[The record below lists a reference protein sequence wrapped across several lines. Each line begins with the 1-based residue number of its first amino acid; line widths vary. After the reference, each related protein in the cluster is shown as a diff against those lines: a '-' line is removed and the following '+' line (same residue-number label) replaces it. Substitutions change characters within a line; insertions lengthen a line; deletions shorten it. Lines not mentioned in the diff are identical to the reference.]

1 MLIPLDTTA
10 TGDSRMKA
18 LYYPAW
24 GKLEVRDVPIPTLV
38 EGEVLLRVSNCGI
51 CGSELETFRDASIRR
66 TPPLIMGHEFC
77 GQVEEVHGAQADR
90 LKGRRVIAHALVH
103 CGECSACLR
112 GDTNLCLRRQ
122 VLGMD
127 RPGAFAEYVAV
138 PERVLI
144 PWPEDLPAATAVFT
158 EPLANGINAMRQGPN
173 ARRSRVVVIGAG
185 PIGLMCLFA
194 AKRLY
199 HSSVVISDR
208 IPERLDAAR
217 MLGADLTVHSS
228 HQDLAT
234 ETLKYWAGERAEFVI
249 DAVGSSET
257 KLLSL
262 DLVEPGG
269 MVVWVGLHQD
279 RIQLNSY
286 ALTLGQKCVS
296 GTYSGSM
303 DDLRQSAQLLAAG
316 DFETSW
322 ATRYMLE
329 EGETGFRD
337 MLKGEGNKIKAIL
350 QF

>member
-1 MLIPLDTTA
+1 
-10 TGDSRMKA
+10 MKA
-18 LYYPAW
+18 LYYPTW
-24 GKLEVRDVPIPTLV
+24 GKLEVRDVPLPSLID
-38 EGEVLLRVSNCGI
+38 GEVLVRVSNCGV
-51 CGSELETFRDASIRR
+51 CGSERETFRDASKRR

-77 GQVEEVHGAQADR
+77 GQIEQVHGAQADHF
-90 LKGRRVIAHALVH
+90 KGRRVIAHALVH
-103 CGECSACLR
+103 CGLCSACRR
-112 GDTNLCLRRQ
+112 GDTNLCIHRQ

-144 PWPEDLPAATAVFT
+144 PWPEDLPAATAVFA
-158 EPLANGINAMRQGPN
+158 EPLANGINALRQGAN

-199 HSSVVISDR
+199 QSSVVISDR
-208 IPERLDAAR
+208 VPERLGAAL
-217 MLGADLTVHSS
+217 MLGADRTVHAL

-234 ETLKYWAGERAEFVI
+234 EALKYWAGERPEFVV

-262 DLVEPGG
+262 NLVEPGG
-269 MVVWVGLHQD
+269 SVVWVGLHED
-279 RIQLNSY
+279 RIELNTY
-286 ALTLGQKCVS
+286 VLTLGQKCVS

-303 DDLRQSAQLLAAG
+303 NDLRQSVQLLAAT

-322 ATRYMLE
+322 ATKYTLE

-337 MLKGEGNKIKAIL
+337 MLQGDGNKIKAIL